1 MPRVKLKG
9 REPVRFR
16 PYFMAPPAPS
26 NGGAQ
31 RKNQSDEARPP
42 LVFHTRVASASDPEK
57 VAGSIAKALAEG
69 HGVEVRAT
77 GEAALARLLLALGLA
92 QAFTRKNGGA
102 ALVEVDEVDLDGD
115 SVRVSVSGRWHSR
128 NKRGDL

>member
-1 MPRVKLKG
+1 MPRVKLKD

-26 NGGAQ
+26 GSGAR
-31 RKNQSDEARPP
+31 RKNQPDEARPP
-42 LVFHTRVASASDPEK
+42 LVFHTRVASASDPQK

-69 HGVEVRAT
+69 HSVEVRAT

-92 QAFTRKNGGA
+92 QAFTRRNGGT
-102 ALVEVDEVDLDGD
+102 ALVEVDEVDLDGG
-115 SVRVSVSGRWHSR
+115 SVRVSVSGRWHSNSR
-128 NKRGDL
+128 KA

>member
-1 MPRVKLKG
+1 MT
-9 REPVRFR
+9 
-16 PYFMAPPAPS
+16 PPAPS

-31 RKNQSDEARPP
+31 HKNQLNEARPP
-42 LVFHTRVASASDPEK
+42 LFFHVRVASASDPEK

-102 ALVEVDEVDLDGD
+102 ALLEVDEVDLDGG
-115 SVRVSVSGRWHSR
+115 SVRVSVSGRWHS
-128 NKRGDL
+128 KKQKGDF